1 MKAVFLIIL
10 LFFKSSLA
18 INIKDNNI
26 NSSLEIV
33 PQNKVFQYGDYLFL
47 GIKITL
53 AEGWKTYWKN
63 PGDAGASIDVS
74 IESKDINKFE
84 ILFPLPKE
92 YTDHSVKT
100 IGYENEVIFP
110 IKLKIDKKKKKISGI
125 INIQYLICNDVCIPI
140 NEEKNDRC

>member
-26 NSSLEIV
+26 HSSLEII
-33 PQNKVFQYGDYLFL
+33 PQNKVFQYGDYLYL

-74 IESKDINKFE
+74 IESSDINEFE
-84 ILFPLPKE
+84 ILYP
-92 YTDHSVKT
+92 
-100 IGYENEVIFP
+100 
-110 IKLKIDKKKKKISGI
+110 
-125 INIQYLICNDVCIPI
+125 
-140 NEEKNDRC
+140 